1 MTPNNKACAAIVAVV
16 DDDKDVRDALKSLL
30 RSCGYKPQT
39 YSCALDFL
47 NASDLA
53 ETQCLISDIQMPGM
67 NGVEMHTRLLT
78 MGFCIPTIF
87 ITAHPAAAPHLN
99 AHTPKFIACLTKPFD
114 PEQLFYHIEVALL
127 G

>member
-53 ETQCLISDIQMPGM
+53 QTQCLISDIQMPVM
-67 NGVEMHTRLLT
+67 SGVEMHTRLIA

-87 ITAHPAAAPHLN
+87 ITAHPAAAPQLN
-99 AHTPKFIACLTKPFD
+99 AYTPKLIACLSKPFN
-114 PEQLFYHIEVALL
+114 PEQLFGYIEVALL